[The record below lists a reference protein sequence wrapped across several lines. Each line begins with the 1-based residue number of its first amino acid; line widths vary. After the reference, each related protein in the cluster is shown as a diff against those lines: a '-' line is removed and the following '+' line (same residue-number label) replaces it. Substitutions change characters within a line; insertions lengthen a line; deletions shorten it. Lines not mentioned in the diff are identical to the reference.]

1 MWTGRR
7 SRAALPRCSCSQRAF
22 PTWCG
27 HSAWQRS
34 ARLCQPDRRTDNDA
48 HSASSTR
55 EAEDVTNAAVREQED
70 QYHDLYVKEVT
81 FHGGPRL
88 VLHGLTDHSA
98 HTTQII
104 LGAIF
109 GPRSERL
116 PEQYVQQAGRLTR
129 LVLSLSNVI
138 CTAAGLRRGVAATE
152 LERRDLLVPGLE
164 SLVELCAIVTFT
176 QAELAHVLAG
186 HPEGAGQPRRL
197 LPAGGPDRGG
207 DHHRGKGGRLVGAD
221 PGAGAP
227 GHPDRA
233 GQPRRL
239 LPAGGPDRGGD
250 HHLGEGGRRPGADPG
265 AGAPGHPEGAG
276 QPRRLLLAGGP
287 DRGGD
292 HHRGEGGRR
301 VGADPGA
308 GAPGHPEGA
317 GQPRRLLDRKSVV

>member
-1 MWTGRR
+1 MRLDVRPWTDVDGP
-7 SRAALPRCSCSQRAF
+7 SAALPRCSCSQRAF

-152 LERRDLLVPGLE
+152 LERRDLFVPGRE
-164 SLVELCAIVTFT
+164 RLVELCAIVTFT

-207 DHHRGKGGRLVGAD
+207 DHH
-221 PGAGAP
+221 
-227 GHPDRA
+227 
-233 GQPRRL
+233 
-239 LPAGGPDRGGD
+239 
-250 HHLGEGGRRPGADPG
+250 LGEGGRRPGADPG
-265 AGAPGHPEGAG
+265 SGAPGHPGSRRGAAG
-276 QPRRLLLAGGP
+276 VEEPMTLNVAGNGLFLATSLV
-287 DRGGD
+287 
-292 HHRGEGGRR
+292 GRR
-301 VGADPGA
+301 RDLR
-308 GAPGHPEGA
+308 H
-317 GQPRRLLDRKSVV
+317 RRWGPAVS